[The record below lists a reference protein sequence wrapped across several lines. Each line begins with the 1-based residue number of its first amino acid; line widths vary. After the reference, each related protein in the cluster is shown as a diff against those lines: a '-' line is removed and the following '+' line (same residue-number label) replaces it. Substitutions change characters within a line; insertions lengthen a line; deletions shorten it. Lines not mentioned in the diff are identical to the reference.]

1 MPTACQGT
9 RRGKITR
16 YTWLFSLGAVIV
28 VAGLVRTLGA
38 QRPERQQEVRI
49 PGTDIALK
57 AGWQM
62 LFHQK
67 CRFAVPGSWH
77 PDADGSRA
85 TAPDGSNISI
95 GVFQVTNWPAHKAQI
110 KAAFGHVRVMNEDSD
125 RRLWFV
131 IGEEPRLQHYI
142 DVWNGTR
149 VCSALLEIR
158 GMTSLEGQDT
168 VRRIAE
174 SVGPASEQRPDS
186 R

>member
-1 MPTACQGT
+1 M
-9 RRGKITR
+9 RR
-16 YTWLFSLGAVIV
+16 WLFRLGAVIV
-28 VAGLVRTLGA
+28 IVGLVRTLDA

-49 PGTDIALK
+49 PGTDISLK

-62 LFHQK
+62 FFHQK

-95 GVFQVTNWPAHKAQI
+95 GVFNVTNWSAHKAQI
-110 KAAFGHVRVMNEDSD
+110 KAAFGHVKVMNEDSD
-125 RRLWFV
+125 HRLWFV

-142 DVWNGTR
+142 DVWNGSR

-158 GMTSLEGQDT
+158 GITSPEGQDT

-174 SVGPASEQRPDS
+174 SVGPASDNRPDS
-186 R
+186 K